1 MARSSVVA
9 SNGGSPV
16 DFVTDNIAGVD
27 VPLQKV
33 MLGDEDMD
41 EGTLSSR
48 NPMPVV
54 AGVLDRILRALLSPM
69 GYDTALKRFRQTAII
84 ESGTVTTVSTVTTVT
99 TVTTCT
105 TVGTVTGLT
114 NIDGRNGSMLI
125 NANSRA
131 AWAMSHRSCIT

>member
-1 MARSSVVA
+1 MADNVTA

-16 DFVTDNIAGVD
+16 DFSTDDLGGVH
-27 VPLQKV
+27 VPRQKI
-33 MLGDEDMD
+33 MLGDNNVD
-41 EGTLSSR
+41 EGTLSSD
-48 NPMPVV
+48 NPMPVIG
-54 AGVLDRILRALLSPM
+54 GVLDRILRALLAPL
-69 GYDTALKRFRQTAII
+69 GYDKSLGRYRQTAVI
-84 ESGTVTTVSTVTTVT
+84 ESGTVTTVT

-114 NIDGRNGSMLI
+114 NIDGRNGAMLI